1 MGIQHEKEKE
11 KEKRKTNQATLIEL
25 LHYCT
30 LLSFERVL
38 VVFYHAN
45 PYWNGYANKDNYS
58 CLLDGL
64 LCNLHTWR
72 HEDMAY

>member
-11 KEKRKTNQATLIEL
+11 KGKRKTNQATLIEL

-45 PYWNGYANKDNYS
+45 PY
-58 CLLDGL
+58 
-64 LCNLHTWR
+64 
-72 HEDMAY
+72 